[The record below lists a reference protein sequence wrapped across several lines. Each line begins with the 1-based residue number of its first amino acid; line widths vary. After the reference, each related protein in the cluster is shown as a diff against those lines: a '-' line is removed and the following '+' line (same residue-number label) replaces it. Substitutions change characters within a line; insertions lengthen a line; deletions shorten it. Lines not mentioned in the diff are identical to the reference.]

1 METNFTEKL
10 LRTDPAAWNL
20 VAFLQENE
28 AELELAESQV
38 YFDFPIL
45 KDLDEVVVMSRL
57 LIVSRQHGVIAIA
70 TSNATSID
78 DATNELPEIDEEVDH
93 VFSLLYSR
101 LVRNKNLRKTKTD
114 LAFPAN
120 AVLFAPLIPTDLP
133 NIELESKVLFTNRQV
148 TDFFQE
154 IRVAPMD
161 QLVYTELIATIEGA
175 KGLIRPKAR
184 TIQNKDTS
192 SKGYLANQLES
203 EIASFD
209 QRQKQGYMSVLDG
222 LQRIRGLAG
231 SGKTVVL
238 AMKAAL
244 THLRYPESRILYTF
258 YTRSLYQHIQRLI
271 TRFYRQFEDRD
282 PDWTLLKVMP
292 AWGGYRN
299 EGVYFNACMA
309 NLVSPLTYTE
319 AARSGK
325 DPFDFACSQLLAKT
339 EISPAYDYVFIDE
352 GQDFPASFIQL
363 CIRLVEQER
372 LVFAYDDLQTIFQA
386 ATPTLNEI
394 VGSDINGQPLVELS
408 EDTILYKCYR
418 NPREII
424 VCAHALGFGIYG
436 SRIVQMLENK
446 EQWEDIGY
454 EVVEGDFVEGSLTII
469 ERPISN
475 SLTTISAH
483 QNPEEIVQALVC
495 ASYEEEI
502 QQVSSQIKNDIDE
515 GLRPDDILVIVV
527 DDRNVNTY
535 LDNLT
540 EELAAWEIYCNNIHA
555 DRYGIRDFHKEGL
568 VTLST
573 VHKAK
578 GNEAF
583 MVYVMG
589 VDALFTSYASVR
601 ERNRLFTAMTR
612 AKGWVKVS
620 GVGDPAATCKREID
634 EALKYFPNLVFNYPS
649 QEQLKILK
657 RDLAEKAIRK
667 QQVERQLD
675 HIMDELSPEEI
686 KRYIEQRSTKKI
698 SRDHKN

>member
-10 LRTDPAAWNL
+10 LHTDPAAWNL
-20 VAFLQENE
+20 VALLQENE
-28 AELELAESQV
+28 DELGLNESQL

-45 KDLDEVVVMSRL
+45 KDLDEMVVISRL
-57 LIVSRQHGVIAIA
+57 LIVSRQHGIIAVA
-70 TSNATSID
+70 TSNATSLEE
-78 DATNELPEIDEEVDH
+78 ANKELPEIDEEVDH

-120 AVLFAPLIPTDLP
+120 AILFAPLVPTNLL
-133 NIELESKVLFTNRQV
+133 NLELESKALFTHKQV
-148 TDFFQE
+148 TGFFEEQ
-154 IRVAPMD
+154 RVPPID
-161 QLVYTELIATIEGA
+161 ELVYTELVATIEGA

-184 TIQNKDTS
+184 SIPSKDTNS
-192 SKGYLANQLES
+192 EGYLANKLES

-209 QRQKQGYMSVLDG
+209 QRQKQGYMAVLDG

-244 THLRYPESRILYTF
+244 THLRYPEATILYTF

-282 PDWTLLKVMP
+282 PDWSLLKVMH

-299 EGVYFNACMA
+299 EGVYFNACLA
-309 NLVSPLTYTE
+309 NGITPMTFTD
-319 AARSGK
+319 AAKSGR
-325 DPFDFACSQLLAKT
+325 DPFDFACSQLLSKT
-339 EISPAYDYVFIDE
+339 AINATYDYVFIDE
-352 GQDFPASFIQL
+352 GQDFPASFIRL
-363 CIRLVEQER
+363 CIKLAEQGR
-372 LVFAYDDLQTIFQA
+372 VVFAYDDLQTIFQA
-386 ATPTLNEI
+386 ATPTLKEI
-394 VGSDINGQPLVELS
+394 VGTDRDGRPLVELS

-454 EVVEGDFVEGSLTII
+454 DVVEGDFVEGSLTVI
-469 ERPISN
+469 ERPASN
-475 SLTTISAH
+475 SLTTISNH
-483 QNPEEIVQALVC
+483 QKPEQIVRALVC
-495 ASYEEEI
+495 GSYEEEI
-502 QQVSSQIKNDIDE
+502 NQVSQQIKKDIGE
-515 GLRPDDILVIVV
+515 GLRPDDILVIGV
-527 DDRNVNTY
+527 DDRYVNTY
-535 LDNLT
+535 FTSLT
-540 EELAAWEIYCNNIHA
+540 EELAALEIYCNNIHA

-589 VDALFTSYASVR
+589 VDALFTSYAGVR
-601 ERNRLFTAMTR
+601 ERNLLFTAMTR
-612 AKGWVKVS
+612 AKAWVRVS
-620 GVGDPAATCKREID
+620 GIGEGAATCKREID

-649 QEQLKILK
+649 REQLKILR
-657 RDLAEKAIRK
+657 RDLADKAIRK

-675 HIMDELSPEEI
+675 TIMDQMSPEEI
-686 KRYIEQRSTKKI
+686 KRYIEQRSIKKI
-698 SRDHKN
+698 NKK